1 MGYREL
7 FEASLADPAAF
18 WADAARAVNWTRA
31 PRRILDDDRP
41 PFYRWFPDAELN
53 TCANALDR
61 HIPERGDQLALIY
74 DSPVTGTTRVYTY
87 RELLAETAL
96 FAGVLRELGVGAGD
110 RVVLYL
116 PMIPEAV
123 IAMLACA
130 RLGAVHWWCS
140 AGSPRTNWPAA
151 STTRARR

>member
-61 HIPERGDQLALIY
+61 HIAAGYGSKPAVTWETDDGLSRTYTFKEVLDEVNAVAQVLAAHGVRRGD
-74 DSPVTGTTRVYTY
+74 
-87 RELLAETAL
+87 
-96 FAGVLRELGVGAGD
+96 GAWAD
-110 RVVLYL
+110 
-116 PMIPEAV
+116 A
-123 IAMLACA
+123 
-130 RLGAVHWWCS
+130 
-140 AGSPRTNWPAA
+140 
-151 STTRARR
+151 